1 MLFNSL
7 DFLFIFF
14 PITLLGYYILGAKKN
29 IYHNQWLLFAS
40 LLFYSYWNISFL
52 PLLLISIVFNYSI
65 SILMDKYVNFKKRI
79 FTFGIVANV
88 LYLMYFKYMDFFISE
103 VNYVLGTNFN
113 LIHIILPLGISFF
126 TITQLVYLF
135 DCYEG
140 AVKEHNFINY
150 SLFVS
155 FFPHLISGPILHHR
169 AMMKQ
174 FGNVALGVL
183 NWENMVRGLML
194 LSIGMVK
201 KVMIADSFIFIVH
214 AGFDNSSAL
223 TFADAWLAAISYA
236 FQLYFDFS
244 GYSDMAVGIALMFNI
259 KIPINFNSPFL
270 SSNIVDFWKRWHIS
284 LTKVVTDYLYAT
296 IVQKIGK
303 FSFGYAMLA
312 TIITMTITGI
322 WHGAGMNYAIYG
334 LMHGVAIVL
343 KHSINELKIYVPA
356 FLARISTI
364 VFILCAFVIF
374 RADSLTIACHIIST
388 MFGFSGFTYKST
400 LSVSASMW
408 GIYLL
413 CLVIVLLPYN
423 SNYFVKKDIKMLDWK
438 AGIVVGILFASAV
451 LSISEVSEF
460 LYFQF

>member
-29 IYHNQWLLFAS
+29 TYHNQWLLFAS

-65 SILMDKYVNFKKRI
+65 SIFMDKYVNFKKRI

-140 AVKEHNFINY
+140 AVKEHNFTNY

-201 KVMIADSFIFIVH
+201 KVMIADSFISIVH

-244 GYSDMAVGIALMFNI
+244 G
-259 KIPINFNSPFL
+259 
-270 SSNIVDFWKRWHIS
+270 
-284 LTKVVTDYLYAT
+284 
-296 IVQKIGK
+296 
-303 FSFGYAMLA
+303 
-312 TIITMTITGI
+312 
-322 WHGAGMNYAIYG
+322 
-334 LMHGVAIVL
+334 
-343 KHSINELKIYVPA
+343 
-356 FLARISTI
+356 
-364 VFILCAFVIF
+364 
-374 RADSLTIACHIIST
+374 
-388 MFGFSGFTYKST
+388 
-400 LSVSASMW
+400 
-408 GIYLL
+408 
-413 CLVIVLLPYN
+413 
-423 SNYFVKKDIKMLDWK
+423 
-438 AGIVVGILFASAV
+438 
-451 LSISEVSEF
+451 
-460 LYFQF
+460 